1 MESMKDKP
9 FDLTFSKNQ
18 SRMRPSLPPELQDWV
33 QELKQLH
40 AQNLG
45 PESWRMLGRAVMV
58 VQPQRDIN
66 QNLIGLV
73 AEAAALELIH
83 MESAQ
88 LVELVLS
95 GKAPTIKNASLIFL
109 QPGEWSKRFDEEEG
123 VPPAISEF
131 RSKFKDYL
139 SALGTESKFVFV
151 ITGESYSELDPT
163 LRAFGCIDRRF
174 LISRPTM
181 PKIGMAFLESVGLQ
195 NCNDSLVQHP
205 GKVGM
210 LICDVFDDERRQGL
224 VSVAMARRAYKES
237 RKLDFSD
244 LVHFAIHGS
253 AEGTQMP
260 ETDSGMLRRVAVHEA
275 GHALISLL
283 DSNGRNIPDYISVL
297 PGHEFRGVV
306 ADSYAYLESVHGKS
320 TYEDA
325 RHKIRVSIGGRAA
338 EEVVFGSL
346 KTGAFGSRTD
356 LVNASAWAKELV
368 GDCGFSEEN
377 DTGSMSGSNLLV
389 ADGELTASE
398 RAYIEAMARKYLQAQ
413 YGHVVSQLNENISL
427 LHSIVERLM
436 KDPVLFQD
444 DILEVVPQLQDN
456 IDSNDYQIKSSA
468 NEPAHL
474 MCA

>member
-1 MESMKDKP
+1 MKDKP
-9 FDLTFSKNQ
+9 FDLTFSTNQ
-18 SRMRPSLPPELQDWV
+18 SQMHPSLPTELQDWV
-33 QELKQLH
+33 SELKQLH
-40 AQNLG
+40 AQDFGLDF
-45 PESWRMLGRAVMV
+45 WRILGRAVMI
-58 VQPQRDIN
+58 VQPKRCNKQS
-66 QNLIGLV
+66 LIALV

-83 MESAQ
+83 MEPAQ

-95 GKAPTIKNASLIFL
+95 GNPPAIESASLIYL
-109 QPGEWSKRFDEEEG
+109 QPGEWSKRYDDDEEI
-123 VPPAISEF
+123 PPAISEF
-131 RSKFKDYL
+131 RRKFGDYL
-139 SALGTESKFVFV
+139 SALGTPSRFVFV
-151 ITGESYSELDPT
+151 TTGESYSELDPT
-163 LRAFGCIDRRF
+163 LRVAGCVDRRF

-181 PKIGMAFLESVGLQ
+181 PEIGMTFLESVGLH
-195 NCNDSLVQHP
+195 NCNESLIQHA

-210 LICDVFDDERRQGL
+210 LICEVFDDVRRQGL
-224 VSVAMARRAYKES
+224 IAVAMARQAHKES

-253 AEGTQMP
+253 AEGSQIP
-260 ETDSGMLRRVAVHEA
+260 ETDIGMLRRVAIHEA

-297 PGHEFRGVV
+297 PGHDFRGVV

-338 EEVVFGSL
+338 EEVVFGPI

-389 ADGELTASE
+389 ADGELSASE
-398 RAYIEAMARKYLQAQ
+398 RAYIEVMARKYLQAQ
-413 YGHVVSQLNENISL
+413 YEHVVSLLKENISL

-436 KDPVLFQD
+436 RDPVLFQD
-444 DILEVVPQLQDN
+444 DIVEVVPQLRGN
-456 IDSNDYQIKSSA
+456 IDSNDHPIKSSA
-468 NEPAHL
+468 NDPARL

>member
-1 MESMKDKP
+1 MEHMKDKP
-9 FDLTFSKNQ
+9 FDLTLSKNQ
-18 SRMRPSLPPELQDWV
+18 SRTQPSVPPELQAWIS
-33 QELKQLH
+33 ELKQLH
-40 AQNLG
+40 AQDFG
-45 PESWRMLGRAVMV
+45 PDFWRMLGRAVMI
-58 VQPQRDIN
+58 VQPKRCKKQS
-66 QNLIGLV
+66 LITLV

-88 LVELVLS
+88 LVELVLD
-95 GKAPTIKNASLIFL
+95 GKPPAIEGASLIYL
-109 QPGEWSKRFDEEEG
+109 QPGEWSKRYDEDEE

-131 RSKFKDYL
+131 RRKFGDYL
-139 SALGTESKFVFV
+139 SALGTQSKFVFV
-151 ITGESYSELDPT
+151 TTGESYSELDPT
-163 LRAFGCIDRRF
+163 LRAAGCIDRRL

-181 PKIGMAFLESVGLQ
+181 SQIGRDFLESVGLQ
-195 NCNDSLVQHP
+195 NCNESLIEHT

-210 LICDVFDDERRQGL
+210 LICEVFDDERRQGL
-224 VSVAMARRAYKES
+224 VAVAMVRRAHKES

-253 AEGTQMP
+253 AEDTQIP
-260 ETDSGMLRRVAVHEA
+260 ETDIGMLRRVAVHEA

-389 ADGELTASE
+389 ADGELSASE

-413 YGHVVSQLNENISL
+413 YGHVVSLLKENIDL

-436 KDPVLFQD
+436 KAPVLFQD
-444 DILEVVPQLQDN
+444 DIVEILPQLLGTV
-456 IDSNDYQIKSSA
+456 DSHGHQIKSSA